1 MQLSAAQMQKKQ
13 QADKPTFNKIFDD
26 RINSSGSDAT
36 ETGSEQHEAKKDFIG
51 GPGGWDF
58 TEYMH
63 QKSDYEID
71 ITSVDVFSLARHGH
85 FHELKAVL
93 EHGVDPNSKDKQGN
107 TILIVGAQNGNKAV
121 CKLCLRH
128 GALINMTNCVG
139 NSALHFAVEFGYKRL
154 SDYLLQKGANP
165 YIKNIYGFFAK
176 DGLRIVP
183 EAKR

>member
-1 MQLSAAQMQKKQ
+1 MQLSAAQIKKNQ
-13 QADKPTFNKIFDD
+13 QAAKQTLDRIFDD

-36 ETGSEQHEAKKDFIG
+36 DTGSEQHEAKKDYVG

-58 TEYMH
+58 AEYMH
-63 QKSDYEID
+63 QKGNYEID

-85 FHELKAVL
+85 IQELRAVL

-107 TILIVGAQNGNKAV
+107 TVLIVGAQNGNKAV

-139 NSALHFAVEFGYKRL
+139 NSALHFAVEFGYKKL
-154 SDYLLQKGANP
+154 SYYLVQKGANP
-165 YIKNIYGFFAK
+165 HIKNIYGFFAK
-176 DGLRIVP
+176 DGLRVVP
-183 EAKR
+183 ESKR